1 MKHTIYHSLSNHNS
15 EFSNSVQDVKSVIN
29 NWKEDGELNIRVYR
43 ITTEDM
49 GSDYIDLEE
58 ERVTEEELNL
68 V

>member
-1 MKHTIYHSLSNHNS
+1 MKHTIYHSLSDHNS

-29 NWKEDGELNIRVYR
+29 KWKEDGELNIRVYK

-58 ERVTEEELNL
+58 SRVTEDELNL

>member
-29 NWKEDGELNIRVYR
+29 NWKEDGELNIRVYK

>member
-1 MKHTIYHSLSNHNS
+1 MKHTIYHSFSDHNS
-15 EFSNSVQDVKSVIN
+15 EFSNSVQEVKSVIN
-29 NWKEDGELNIRVYR
+29 KWKKDGEFNVRVYK

-58 ERVTEEELNL
+58 EQVTEDELNL

>member
-15 EFSNSVQDVKSVIN
+15 EFSNSIQEVKSVVN
-29 NWKEDGELNIRVYR
+29 NWKEDGELNIRVYK

-58 ERVTEEELNL
+58 ERVTEDELKL